1 MPLWSWDQVG
11 RSHTN
16 FFPAYPGLDS
26 CYARA
31 RRGRLY
37 FRKVSVSMFA
47 RRRSLEELTAELDAI
62 LAKIAA
68 HPFQSPL
75 VVAASE
81 VLGAHDGEAR
91 VAIDRALAEQPLPS
105 LTELGKMTVR
115 SMYSLVRLQ
124 YKRYKLVEAIARL
137 KRQQGIPPE
146 EEAPG
151 NDGSTSVSAEGILP
165 EDETP

>member
-1 MPLWSWDQVG
+1 
-11 RSHTN
+11 
-16 FFPAYPGLDS
+16 
-26 CYARA
+26 
-31 RRGRLY
+31 LY

-81 VLGAHDGEAR
+81 VLGAHEGEDR
-91 VAIDRALAEQPLPS
+91 VAIDRALAEQHLPS

-124 YKRYKLVEAIARL
+124 HKRYKLVEAIARL
-137 KRQQGIPPE
+137 KRQQDIPPEGEVPTDSNDPDGRTADIPPE
-146 EEAPG
+146 EEAP
-151 NDGSTSVSAEGILP
+151 
-165 EDETP
+165 